1 MLFKENSLCYLTE
14 ILDSAQEGFP
24 FLWVN
29 GEKYVFSQEVLEA
42 GTKLFQGF
50 LKLQNVFRNIYNI
63 ICEENVD
70 ITIQEITEQLQK
82 NLEEFDSCW
91 VGFEQLYVLEL
102 MLIEADA
109 RRFIT
114 DAIDTEKELSAIEE
128 REKQKGRILLECEDY
143 NICRKKLV
151 KVIGQ
156 LNSVANSEGTGRD
169 DLALDI
175 LVSAESVVR
184 RVSSSQSKA
193 VRALAEAIKKSFH
206 SLRMLFRK
214 YRENIEVVDP
224 QLKNNPELVEALSSF
239 ENYWEKGKT

>member
-1 MLFKENSLCYLTE
+1 M
-14 ILDSAQEGFP
+14 
-24 FLWVN
+24 
-29 GEKYVFSQEVLEA
+29 
-42 GTKLFQGF
+42 
-50 LKLQNVFRNIYNI
+50 
-63 ICEENVD
+63 
-70 ITIQEITEQLQK
+70 
-82 NLEEFDSCW
+82 
-91 VGFEQLYVLEL
+91 LEL